1 VRGLWLRP
9 QNVAVIIYIADR
21 RVRRRFV
28 IQPYRVAY
36 LPRTLSRL
44 ALRNL
49 ELHARHDDD
58 LFLTE
63 HIIAT
68 TVAGLKADRLELCH
82 P

>member
-1 VRGLWLRP
+1 
-9 QNVAVIIYIADR
+9 
-21 RVRRRFV
+21 V